1 MAQYEFRVI
10 PAPTKGQKA
19 PGIKTNEARFAY
31 AVEELMN
38 DLAQDGWM
46 YHRADTLP
54 MEVREGLRGTK
65 TTFQTLLVF
74 RREIAEEVV
83 EVQAPKATTIIEPAP
98 LKAPKAA
105 PPAPAPVVTAAPVEE
120 PKEDKPAKAER
131 TKTTITNVRL
141 SPRLSNAKVT
151 VEQAEEI
158 REFEPDEPVVV
169 REEEPNSVLM
179 SRAQRLFAAPKKTL
193 R

>member
-54 MEVREGLRGTK
+54 MDVREGLRGTK
-65 TTFQTLLVF
+65 TVFQTLLVF
-74 RREIAEEVV
+74 RREIPSEDVEFVEE
-83 EVQAPKATTIIEPAP
+83 EEITTIEPKPLGATMATDAEPA
-98 LKAPKAA
+98 A
-105 PPAPAPVVTAAPVEE
+105 E
-120 PKEDKPAKAER
+120 PKEEKTLKAER
-131 TKTTITNVRL
+131 AKTTITNVRV
-141 SPRLSNAKVT
+141 SPKLSNAKVT
-151 VEQAEEI
+151 VQEGQKI
-158 REFEPDEPVVV
+158 RDFEPDEPMLE
-169 REEEPNSVLM
+169 REDAPNDVLL
-179 SRAQRLFAAPKKTL
+179 SRAQRLFASPKKKG
-193 R
+193 

>member
-65 TTFQTLLVF
+65 TIFQTLLVF

-83 EVQAPKATTIIEPAP
+83 EVQAPKATATIEPAP
-98 LKAPKAA
+98 LKTPKPAA
-105 PPAPAPVVTAAPVEE
+105 ATPAPAPVEE
-120 PKEDKPAKAER
+120 PKIEKPAKAER

-158 REFEPDEPVVV
+158 REFEPDEPQVD
-169 REEEPNSVLM
+169 REDAPNSVLM

>member
-19 PGIKTNEARFAY
+19 PGLKTNEARYAY

-65 TTFQTLLVF
+65 TVFQTLLVF
-74 RREIAEEVV
+74 RREIPSEDVEIVAEPEV
-83 EVQAPKATTIIEPAP
+83 TTIEPKP
-98 LKAPKAA
+98 LGATLSAE
-105 PPAPAPVVTAAPVEE
+105 PAPAPE
-120 PKEDKPAKAER
+120 PKEEKTLKAER
-131 TKTTITNVRL
+131 AKTTITNVRV
-141 SPRLSNAKVT
+141 SPKLSNAKIT
-151 VEQAEEI
+151 VQEGEKI
-158 REFEPDEPVVV
+158 RGFEPDEPELD
-169 REEEPNSVLM
+169 REDAPNSVLM
-179 SRAQRLFAAPKKTL
+179 SRAQRIFAGPKKD
-193 R
+193 